1 MPPSFLPRHSHT
13 EREREEQR
21 GGEAF
26 MGVYGGEWGAKEG
39 VGDRGDEVG
48 SIKCLSLM
56 TVSSRER
63 GRRRRPFLW

>member
-1 MPPSFLPRHSHT
+1 
-13 EREREEQR
+13 
-21 GGEAF
+21 

-63 GRRRRPFLW
+63 RRRGRRRRPFLW